1 MKIGLRIERKAF
13 CHMEYRTRL
22 KRQGSEQKRG
32 MSNNEIDEEK
42 ARGWRNKREGTES
55 RTWQKQ
61 NNGWDKRR
69 Q

>member
-1 MKIGLRIERKAF
+1 MKIGLRIERMAF

-22 KRQGSEQKRG
+22 KGQGSEQKRG
-32 MSNNEIDEEK
+32 MSNNEIEEEK

-61 NNGWDKRR
+61 NNGRDKRR